1 MIIFGDLKGA
11 LSLARSSI
19 LLFWALNDGCEF
31 EFLDDLSGL
40 DLGVLVKVG
49 GVDLGLL
56 LIAVGDL
63 LNGLLSSGP
72 VHQELVQLLQRIIL
86 EPILSL
92 HYQLPNQVFLLLL
105 IELDRGVDHLVARSL
120 LVLTLRQLRV
130 QIESP
135 LLEGFQA
142 EIVVVSQ
149 SLLANVGKFGLEDV
163 QVQIWSDRALIDKR
177 YHGFSSLLSAL
188 GELYDVTL
196 ALLAHIP
203 GLLKLLRILLT
214 LLAVVKVKLPSILQV
229 EWILSLLGELQTALG
244 R

>member
-1 MIIFGDLKGA
+1 
-11 LSLARSSI
+11 
-19 LLFWALNDGCEF
+19 
-31 EFLDDLSGL
+31 LDDLSGL
-40 DLGVLVKVG
+40 DLGVLVKIG

-105 IELDRGVDHLVARSL
+105 IELDRGVDHLVAGSL

-135 LLEGFQA
+135 LLESFQA
-142 EIVVVSQ
+142 EIIVVSQ
-149 SLLANVGKFGLEDV
+149 SLLANVGKF
-163 QVQIWSDRALIDKR
+163 
-177 YHGFSSLLSAL
+177 
-188 GELYDVTL
+188 
-196 ALLAHIP
+196 
-203 GLLKLLRILLT
+203 
-214 LLAVVKVKLPSILQV
+214 
-229 EWILSLLGELQTALG
+229 
-244 R
+244 